1 MLWIVSYKTLASA
14 DDTQSFCITD
24 VYPLVFNGDNF
35 VFYSV
40 VRPFLSFFISIKWL
54 PRRAQISF
62 FSTVM
67 ALVADEAW
75 AEVLVKSI
83 LVDFSENV
91 FPFMFFRFLGQT

>member
-1 MLWIVSYKTLASA
+1 MLYKTLASA
-14 DDTQSFCITD
+14 DDTQSFCVAD
-24 VYPLVFNGDNF
+24 VYPSVFNGDNN
-35 VFYSV
+35 VFILSSDLS
-40 VRPFLSFFISIKWL
+40 FLSSFISIKWL

>member
-1 MLWIVSYKTLASA
+1 MLDIVLCKTLASA
-14 DDTQSFCITD
+14 DDTRSFCIAD
-24 VYPLVFNGDNF
+24 GYPLVFNGVNL

-75 AEVLVKSI
+75 AEVLVNSVM
-83 LVDFSENV
+83 VDFSENV
-91 FPFMFFRFLGQT
+91 FPFMFF